1 MNGNLFTC
9 DKSTGLPTFARKRGR
24 YRSPATIP
32 GTYEVTEIDAK
43 IQHTQ
48 KKSAD
53 VR

>member
-1 MNGNLFTC
+1 MDLRSAIMARYAVKIRAYLKFDRAAGRNGFM
-9 DKSTGLPTFARKRGR
+9 
-24 YRSPATIP
+24 

>member
-1 MNGNLFTC
+1 MAIYDTLF
-9 DKSTGLPTFARKRGR
+9 
-24 YRSPATIP
+24 